1 MTEQVAKKRGRPA
14 KRKLTDITFDHEGAH
29 LALVSKDLNAGP
41 ANLQDYSLVLKAVEG
56 FSDEILEKASQVTV
70 TLPIEQFLQKFF
82 NLWYEDAEVLARAMG
97 YTTEAMEYAEKE
109 KLEEEAVA
117 AAGIVEEE
125 DDYSYEGYIQK
136 RLDSFSIMKSMHE
149 SDTSAMANL
158 TGEQYLQL
166 LQDQEQLEK
175 AFTKVAEIKQ
185 AAKVQVKKE
194 SDLKATA
201 SESDTQQNSRVEKTV
216 EPSGSVQKQK
226 EGNYMTKEVKTVVA
240 DVEKELVEKSVLVD
254 LQKAMETQAKELTKA
269 LALVKQFEQEKK
281 DAITKSRMDKL
292 SAAVKNQEQAGALF
306 KGANLLEDA
315 DFEAFLKA
323 VADIQ
328 AIADQS
334 DLFKAVGADGQV
346 EQKADEGISDVKKA
360 FRKIQAKTK

>member
-1 MTEQVAKKRGRPA
+1 
-14 KRKLTDITFDHEGAH
+14 
-29 LALVSKDLNAGP
+29 
-41 ANLQDYSLVLKAVEG
+41 
-56 FSDEILEKASQVTV
+56 
-70 TLPIEQFLQKFF
+70 
-82 NLWYEDAEVLARAMG
+82 MG
-97 YTTEAMEYAEKE
+97 YTTEAMDYAEKE
-109 KLEEEAVA
+109 KLEEDAVA
-117 AAGIVEEE
+117 AAGIEEEE

-136 RLDSFSIMKSMHE
+136 RLNSFSIMKSMHE
-149 SDTSAMANL
+149 SDTTAMANL

-175 AFTKVAEIKQ
+175 AFTKVADIKQ
-185 AAKVQVKKE
+185 AAKVAVKKE
-194 SDLKATA
+194 SDLKANA

-216 EPSGSVQKQK
+216 EPSGSVQKTK

-254 LQKAMETQAKELTKA
+254 LQKAMETQAEELTKA

-323 VADIQ
+323 VSDIQ
-328 AIADQS
+328 SIADQS

-346 EQKADEGISDVKKA
+346 EQQADEGVSDVKKA